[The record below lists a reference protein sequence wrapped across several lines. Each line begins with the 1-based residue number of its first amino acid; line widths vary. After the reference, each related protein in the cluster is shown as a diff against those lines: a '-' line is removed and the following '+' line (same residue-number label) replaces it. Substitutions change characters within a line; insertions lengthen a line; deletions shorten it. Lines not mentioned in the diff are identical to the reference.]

1 MESYNHSLGVGG
13 SGPNST
19 DFYEHANKGGEYFS
33 LSSGFKNLPPSWQNR
48 ISSVS
53 TASPTAS
60 YSTTLWEHT
69 STEGYGKGVVFKH
82 ADWYGKTVNLNDFAT
97 SAVEV
102 KSKNTEIKGVF
113 TYGKHLLFPQLLTI
127 IFRIPTLQNFL
138 HIMSRP
144 LHH

>member
-1 MESYNHSLGVGG
+1 MS
-13 SGPNST
+13 
-19 DFYEHANKGGEYFS
+19 
-33 LSSGFKNLPPSWQNR
+33 PSWQNQ

-60 YSTTLWEHT
+60 YSTTLWERT

-82 ADWYGKTVNLNDFAT
+82 ADWYGKTANLAAIPT

-113 TYGKHLLFPQLLTI
+113 TYGRHLLFY
-127 IFRIPTLQNFL
+127 N
-138 HIMSRP
+138 S
-144 LHH
+144 